1 MRRTKAEAA
10 ETRAA
15 ILAAA
20 EKMFFEK
27 GVANSRLED
36 IASAAGVTRG
46 AVYWH
51 FANKTDLFLE
61 LYNAVQLPRIN
72 MLDLEEATGKNCD
85 PLAFIEA
92 AALHWLELLSKDKQ
106 RQRMLTI
113 LLRTNFTGE
122 MERVQVAV
130 DALDHEQTG
139 TLTAMFERSAN
150 LGLLDK
156 PWSPTTAALTLKWF
170 MKGACW
176 EWLLTGQQCNLVPT
190 VGEELRRLCSTF
202 SRPKNE

>member
-1 MRRTKAEAA
+1 LRRTKAEAA

-20 EKMFFEK
+20 EQMFFEK
-27 GVANSRLED
+27 GVSNSRLED
-36 IASAAGVTRG
+36 IATAAGVTRG
-46 AVYWH
+46 AVHWH

-61 LYNAVQLPRIN
+61 LYSAVQLPRIN
-72 MLDLEEATGKNCD
+72 MLDLEQANEKGCD

-92 AALHWLELLSKDKQ
+92 AALDWLELLSKDQQ

-122 MERVQVAV
+122 LERVQVAV
-130 DALDHEQTG
+130 DALDAEQTQ
-139 TLTAMFERSAN
+139 TLTEMFEKAASLKLLDQQWSARSA
-150 LGLLDK
+150 
-156 PWSPTTAALTLKWF
+156 ALALKWL

-176 EWLLTGQQCNLVPT
+176 EWLLTRQKY
-190 VGEELRRLCSTF
+190 ELAEAALGMKRLIASF
-202 SRPKNE
+202 RKL

>member
-27 GVANSRLED
+27 GVSNSRLED

-51 FANKTDLFLE
+51 FASKTDLFLE
-61 LYNAVQLPRIN
+61 LYDAVHLPRIN
-72 MLDLEEATGKNCD
+72 MLDLEQANASGCD

-92 AALHWLELLSKDKQ
+92 AALNWLGLLSKDKQ

-113 LLRTNFTGE
+113 LLPTNFKGGL
-122 MERVQVAV
+122 ERVQTAV
-130 DALDHEQTG
+130 DTLDAEQTQ
-139 TLTAMFERSAN
+139 TLIEMFEKAESLKLLNEQWPARSA
-150 LGLLDK
+150 
-156 PWSPTTAALTLKWF
+156 AFALKWI
-170 MKGACW
+170 MKGVCW
-176 EWLLTGQQCNLVPT
+176 EWLLSGQKGDLVEAARP
-190 VGEELRRLCSTF
+190 GLKSLFSGLR
-202 SRPKNE
+202 KA

>member
-20 EKMFFEK
+20 EQMFFEK
-27 GVANSRLED
+27 GVSNSRLED
-36 IASAAGVTRG
+36 IATAAGVTRG
-46 AVYWH
+46 AVHWH

-61 LYNAVQLPRIN
+61 LYSAVQLPRIN
-72 MLDLEEATGKNCD
+72 MLDLEQANEKGCD

-92 AALHWLELLSKDKQ
+92 AALDWLELLSKDQQ

-122 MERVQVAV
+122 LERVQVAV
-130 DALDHEQTG
+130 DALDAEQTQ
-139 TLTAMFERSAN
+139 TLTEMFEKAASLKLLDQQWSARSA
-150 LGLLDK
+150 
-156 PWSPTTAALTLKWF
+156 ALALKWL

-176 EWLLTGQQCNLVPT
+176 EWLLTGQKY
-190 VGEELRRLCSTF
+190 ELAEAALGMKTLIASFRKL
-202 SRPKNE
+202 

>member
-20 EKMFFEK
+20 EQLFFEK
-27 GVANSRLED
+27 GVSNSRLED
-36 IASAAGVTRG
+36 IATAAGVTRG

-51 FANKTDLFLE
+51 FANKTDVFLE

-72 MLDLEEATGKNCD
+72 MLDLEQASENGCD
-85 PLAFIEA
+85 PLVFIEA
-92 AALHWLELLSKDKQ
+92 AALDWLQLLSRDKQ

-122 MERVQVAV
+122 LERVQVAV
-130 DALDHEQTG
+130 DALDAEQTQ
-139 TLTAMFERSAN
+139 TLTEMFEKAESLKLLAQQWSAE
-150 LGLLDK
+150 
-156 PWSPTTAALTLKWF
+156 SAASALKWL

-176 EWLLTGQQCNLVPT
+176 EWLLSGQKGDLFESAGPGVKSLFA
-190 VGEELRRLCSTF
+190 GFR
-202 SRPKNE
+202 KA

>member
-20 EKMFFEK
+20 EQMFFEK
-27 GVANSRLED
+27 GVSNSRLED
-36 IASAAGVTRG
+36 IATAAGVTRG
-46 AVYWH
+46 AVHWH

-61 LYNAVQLPRIN
+61 LYSAVQLPRIN
-72 MLDLEEATGKNCD
+72 MLDLEQANEKGCD

-92 AALHWLELLSKDKQ
+92 AALDWLELLSKDQQ

-122 MERVQVAV
+122 LERVQVAV
-130 DALDHEQTG
+130 DALDAEQTQ
-139 TLTAMFERSAN
+139 TLTEMFEKAASLKLLDQQWSARSA
-150 LGLLDK
+150 
-156 PWSPTTAALTLKWF
+156 ALALKWL

-176 EWLLTGQQCNLVPT
+176 EWLLTRQKY
-190 VGEELRRLCSTF
+190 ELAEAALGMKRLIASF
-202 SRPKNE
+202 RKL

>member
-20 EKMFFEK
+20 EQMFFEK
-27 GVANSRLED
+27 GVSNSRLEN
-36 IASAAGVTRG
+36 IATAAGVTRG
-46 AVYWH
+46 AVHWH

-61 LYNAVQLPRIN
+61 LYSAVQLPRIN
-72 MLDLEEATGKNCD
+72 MLDLEQANEKGCD

-92 AALHWLELLSKDKQ
+92 AALDWLELLSKDQQ

-122 MERVQVAV
+122 LERVQVAV
-130 DALDHEQTG
+130 DALDAEQTQ
-139 TLTAMFERSAN
+139 TLTEMFEKAASLKLLDQQWSARSA
-150 LGLLDK
+150 
-156 PWSPTTAALTLKWF
+156 ALALKWL

-176 EWLLTGQQCNLVPT
+176 EWLLTGQKY
-190 VGEELRRLCSTF
+190 ELAEAALGMKTLIASFRKL
-202 SRPKNE
+202 

>member
-1 MRRTKAEAA
+1 LRRTKAEAA

-20 EKMFFEK
+20 EQMFFEK
-27 GVANSRLED
+27 GVSNSRLED
-36 IASAAGVTRG
+36 IATAAGVTRG
-46 AVYWH
+46 AVHWH

-61 LYNAVQLPRIN
+61 LYSAVQLPRIN
-72 MLDLEEATGKNCD
+72 MLDLEQANEKGCD

-92 AALHWLELLSKDKQ
+92 AALDWLELLSKDQQ

-122 MERVQVAV
+122 LERVQVAV
-130 DALDHEQTG
+130 DALDAEQTQ
-139 TLTAMFERSAN
+139 TLTEMFEKAASLKLLDQQWSARSA
-150 LGLLDK
+150 
-156 PWSPTTAALTLKWF
+156 ALALKWL

-176 EWLLTGQQCNLVPT
+176 EWLLTGQKY
-190 VGEELRRLCSTF
+190 ELAEAALGMKTLIASFRKL
-202 SRPKNE
+202 

>member
-27 GVANSRLED
+27 GVSNSRLED

-51 FANKTDLFLE
+51 FENKTDLFLE
-61 LYNAVQLPRIN
+61 LYNAAHLPRIN
-72 MLDLEEATGKNCD
+72 MMDLELANSNGCD
-85 PLAFIEA
+85 PLAFVEDA
-92 AALHWLELLSKDKQ
+92 ACDWLGVLAKDKQ

-113 LLRTNFTGE
+113 LLRTNFSGD
-122 MERVQVAV
+122 MEHVQAAV
-130 DALDHEQTG
+130 DALDAEQTQ
-139 TLTAMFERSAN
+139 TLVEIFEKAESLDLLHERWSARS
-150 LGLLDK
+150 
-156 PWSPTTAALTLKWF
+156 AALTLKWF
-170 MKGACW
+170 MKGLCW
-176 EWLLTGQQCNLVPT
+176 EWLLAGQRHDLVLEGGAGVT
-190 VGEELRRLCSTF
+190 TLILSFRKV
-202 SRPKNE
+202 

>member
-20 EKMFFEK
+20 EQMFFEK
-27 GVANSRLED
+27 GVSNSRLED
-36 IASAAGVTRG
+36 IATAAGVTRG
-46 AVYWH
+46 AVHWH

-61 LYNAVQLPRIN
+61 LYSAVQLPRIN
-72 MLDLEEATGKNCD
+72 MLDLEQANEKGCD

-92 AALHWLELLSKDKQ
+92 AALNWLDLLSKDQQ

-122 MERVQVAV
+122 LERVQVAV
-130 DALDHEQTG
+130 DALDAEQTQ
-139 TLTAMFERSAN
+139 TLTEMFEKAASLKLLDQQWSARSA
-150 LGLLDK
+150 
-156 PWSPTTAALTLKWF
+156 ALALKWL

-176 EWLLTGQQCNLVPT
+176 EWLLTGQKY
-190 VGEELRRLCSTF
+190 ELAEAALGMKTLIASFRKL
-202 SRPKNE
+202 

>member
-27 GVANSRLED
+27 GVSNTRLED

-51 FANKTDLFLE
+51 FASKTDLFLE
-61 LYNAVQLPRIN
+61 LYDAVHLPRIN
-72 MLDLEEATGKNCD
+72 MLDLEQANASGCD

-92 AALHWLELLSKDKQ
+92 AAHNWLALLSKDKQ

-113 LLRTNFTGE
+113 LLRTNFKGE
-122 MERVQVAV
+122 LERVQTAV
-130 DALDHEQTG
+130 DTLDAEQTQ
-139 TLTAMFERSAN
+139 TLIEMFEKAESLNLLNQQWSARSA
-150 LGLLDK
+150 
-156 PWSPTTAALTLKWF
+156 AFALKWLL
-170 MKGACW
+170 KGACW
-176 EWLLTGQQCNLVPT
+176 EWLLAEQKY
-190 VGEELRRLCSTF
+190 ELTNAAADGMKSLMASFR
-202 SRPKNE
+202 KQ